1 MERGERGVEENE
13 GRGGGSVVS
22 ILSCLNKSTCG
33 VHVSVVLTFVVQRR
47 CASESCYIDND
58 GDVASVLRHRYV
70 VPCDIHHLRK
80 RSIYLYTY
88 LYKLGVSF
96 DVVNI
101 VVFGGSA

>member
-1 MERGERGVEENE
+1 MLCL
-13 GRGGGSVVS
+13 
-22 ILSCLNKSTCG
+22 LSCLNKSTCG

-58 GDVASVLRHRYV
+58 GDVASVLRHRHV

-88 LYKLGVSF
+88 FFMGVH
-96 DVVNI
+96 VVLMLLT
-101 VVFGGSA
+101 

>member
-1 MERGERGVEENE
+1 MKGGEE
-13 GRGGGSVVS
+13 GGS
-22 ILSCLNKSTCG
+22 CG

-80 RSIYLYTY
+80 SSIYLYTY
-88 LYKLGVSF
+88 FLNWGLCCF

-101 VVFGGSA
+101 VVFGGSAEKRQAM